1 MAIKKWDERKP
12 LWTVGIHKA
21 IQWGFAAWN
30 LMPKDIAHMCL
41 PKFGRSLHMLSV
53 IRKTPLCILSGIPDE
68 SEAIVLEGDM
78 SSEDE
83 AIEMVKSNLGDKE
96 PDELIL
102 DFFCS
107 HTFAIPEQ
115 SWSPSGSRNQGEGC
129 SVTRSKDHNLVH
141 SPICVLCLL
150 TDLILRKKNLNLFLR
165 TFQKKSENLY
175 TNSTLFN
182 KVTWSLLYFLPRK
195 NS

>member
-1 MAIKKWDERKP
+1 
-12 LWTVGIHKA
+12 
-21 IQWGFAAWN
+21 
-30 LMPKDIAHMCL
+30 
-41 PKFGRSLHMLSV
+41 MLSV
-53 IRKTPLCILSGIPDE
+53 IRKTPLYILSGIPDE

-115 SWSPSGSRNQGEGC
+115 S
-129 SVTRSKDHNLVH
+129 
-141 SPICVLCLL
+141 
-150 TDLILRKKNLNLFLR
+150 
-165 TFQKKSENLY
+165 
-175 TNSTLFN
+175 
-182 KVTWSLLYFLPRK
+182 
-195 NS
+195 